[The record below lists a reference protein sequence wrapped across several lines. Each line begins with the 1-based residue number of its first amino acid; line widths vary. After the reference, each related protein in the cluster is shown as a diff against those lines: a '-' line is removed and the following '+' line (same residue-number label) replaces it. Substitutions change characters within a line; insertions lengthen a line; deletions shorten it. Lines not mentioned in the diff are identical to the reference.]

1 MDEMLSG
8 LGDMD
13 EQSSHELQGVEER
26 LVIDLV
32 AGFGLVEE
40 KLGLWVKAKPGQVH
54 RGTHEIAGEPVKPLG
69 VVGID
74 GGVIVNAET

>member
-13 EQSSHELQGVEER
+13 KHSSHELQGVEKL

-54 RGTHEIAGEPVKPLG
+54 RARMR
-69 VVGID
+69 
-74 GGVIVNAET
+74 

>member
-1 MDEMLSG
+1 MDEMPVG

-13 EQSSHELQGVEER
+13 EHSSQELQWVEER

-32 AGFGLVEE
+32 PGFGLIDE
-40 KLGLWVKAKPGQVH
+40 KLRLWVKAKPGQVH
-54 RGTHEIAGEPVKPLG
+54 RGAHEIAGEPVKPLG